1 MNFELSTQGWT
12 IFTKNNC
19 SYCKKVKAL
28 LPDARFI
35 ESDAFLTE
43 GRDSFLEKLDK
54 WTGKEYRK
62 FPMVFLD
69 KRFIGGYTET
79 KKYLDDMSTFDM
91 IDF

>member
-1 MNFELSTQGWT
+1 MNFEVSKQGWT

-28 LPDARFI
+28 IPDGHVI
-35 ESDAFLTE
+35 ESDTFLAE
-43 GRDSFLEKLDK
+43 NRDVFLAIVDELIG
-54 WTGKEYRK
+54 TEYRK

-79 KKYLDDMSTFDM
+79 KKYLDDTFSM
-91 IDF
+91 VDF